1 MSEWITITGNHRALS
16 TPKVGNYRASTP
28 KVISLKVTFP
38 LKNIQR
44 LERLENTDKV
54 NYTCVI
60 SEGEDGFDLIITQ
73 EEYERIKAIL
83 TYKEPK
89 TTIVDVP
96 KPPPSPL
103 DGIKTLGAKETLK

>member
-1 MSEWITITGNHRALS
+1 MKEWITITGN
-16 TPKVGNYRASTP
+16 YREVLTP

-89 TTIVDVP
+89 TTIVEMP
-96 KPPPSPL
+96 KPNSPL
-103 DGIKTLGAKETLK
+103 DDIKTLGSK